1 MTWPENKYTASL
13 SLDNFRLGDDDAKEI
28 DIGFEFPYS
37 SVFAGSNGYLTF
49 GEGDTTLAASA
60 DGHNAL
66 PRISAL
72 FTDLDPSDDS
82 TYMYA
87 YRGSGVFAVTYV
99 NVKEYSQRSGPRN
112 SFQVVLRDD
121 GSITIAYS
129 AVSTSGV
136 IGVRLSSRG
145 ALQQVDLSAGSR
157 TCPAGSSNSDPAAY
171 PIPLQPPRDTNQT
184 LVCNAA
190 DGNLYLRWDGKQTTA
205 RCVDR
210 STGDVAGSLIC
221 AADATV
227 ERSPGET
234 RGQAAT
240 CIPATNLMCLEAA
253 GQLVVT
259 WTDKGERVVCVDDS
273 GEAVGL
279 PLDCL
284 GTFQVDRLI
293 KPEPALD
300 ARCQTGAIAAEHP
313 GNHGF
318 CGRRGPA
325 PSAVARAIAH
335 AAEHLQGTGTC
346 ARQPHNRWAGRMA
359 RVIHS
364 TGSLVS

>member
-1 MTWPENKYTASL
+1 VTWPENKYTASL

-129 AVSTSGV
+129 IVLASGV

-157 TCPAGSSNSDPAAY
+157 TCPAGSSNSDPSAY
-171 PIPLQPPRDTNQT
+171 PIPLQPPETPIRPSCAMRRTATSTCGGTGNRQRRGAST
-184 LVCNAA
+184 AA
-190 DGNLYLRWDGKQTTA
+190 
-205 RCVDR
+205 
-210 STGDVAGSLIC
+210 
-221 AADATV
+221 
-227 ERSPGET
+227 
-234 RGQAAT
+234 
-240 CIPATNLMCLEAA
+240 PATWPAVSSVRRTPPLNAPPVRRAA
-253 GQLVVT
+253 
-259 WTDKGERVVCVDDS
+259 RR
-273 GEAVGL
+273 L
-279 PLDCL
+279 PAS
-284 GTFQVDRLI
+284 
-293 KPEPALD
+293 P
-300 ARCQTGAIAAEHP
+300 
-313 GNHGF
+313 
-318 CGRRGPA
+318 
-325 PSAVARAIAH
+325 
-335 AAEHLQGTGTC
+335 
-346 ARQPHNRWAGRMA
+346 RQ
-359 RVIHS
+359 I
-364 TGSLVS
+364 